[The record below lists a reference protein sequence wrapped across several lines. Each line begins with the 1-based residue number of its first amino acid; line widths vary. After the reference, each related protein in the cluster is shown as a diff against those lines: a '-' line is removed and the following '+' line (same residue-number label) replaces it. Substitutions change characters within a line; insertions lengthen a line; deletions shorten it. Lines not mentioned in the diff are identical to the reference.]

1 METSLH
7 QRVSLAQRL
16 VATDPQKFGG
26 ILFKAH
32 AGAQMDSLRQD
43 IAKLAQQLNIL
54 HPSTSIETLCG
65 GADPIA
71 SLTERRLV
79 MQSGV
84 LDRAGWFL
92 APMFERLRPDLAA
105 VIAQRMDQGTL
116 GPLFAFDEGET
127 SEASLALSVES
138 RLAFCF
144 DLREVSLAQQ
154 LRFDAPLHHSPK
166 GTINDVQVDPTP
178 LVYAALQLGISD
190 LRPVIMAQQAARY
203 FAAWNNRTDASQEDL
218 ELAASLVFTHR
229 ANHQEEAVDQSP
241 PSPEQPNDRPN
252 SESENLDTQPP
263 LPQDLIIDA
272 IKAALPEGLL
282 NTGTT
287 LKSKNSQSK
296 GAGFGVRQ
304 KTQSQGRPLPS
315 IAGGKLG
322 QDRIDIIASLRS
334 AAPWQKIRRK
344 HIAHHSGPIIFPRD
358 LKFQRF
364 ENRTERVMIFVVDAS
379 GSAALSRLGEAK
391 GAVELMLAQ
400 AYSKRDFV
408 ALIGFRDSTADVL
421 LPPTRSL
428 VQTKR
433 KLGTLAAGGGTP
445 LATGLETALK
455 LALRVRQSGKLPTLA
470 FLTDGKGNIDLAGT
484 AGRDQA
490 MKDAQSIARQARHL
504 AIPSIFI
511 DSGRRSNPKLVE
523 LAKDWDGTYLCLP
536 RPDAQGLS
544 DIAQSHMS

>member
-1 METSLH
+1 MEISLH
-7 QRVSLAQRL
+7 KYVSLALRL

-26 ILFKAH
+26 IMFKAH
-32 AGAQMDSLRQD
+32 AGPQMDGLRQD
-43 IAKLAQQLNIL
+43 ITSLAPQLNIL

-79 MQSGV
+79 IQGGL
-84 LDRAGWFL
+84 LDRTGWFL
-92 APMFERLRPDLAA
+92 APMCERLRPDIAA

-116 GPLFAFDEGET
+116 GPLFAFDE
-127 SEASLALSVES
+127 SEASEAPIALALKS

-144 DLREVSLAQQ
+144 DLRGQSLAQQ
-154 LRFDAPLHHSPK
+154 LRFEDTLDHSPK
-166 GTINDVQVDPTP
+166 GNITDVQVDPTP
-178 LVYAALQLGISD
+178 LVYAALQLGITD

-203 FAAWNNRTDASQEDL
+203 FAAWNNRKEASQEDL
-218 ELAASLVFTHR
+218 ELAAALVFTHR
-229 ANHQEEAVDQSP
+229 ASHQEEAVDQSP

-252 SESENLDTQPP
+252 SESENRDTQPP
-263 LPQDLIIDA
+263 FPQDLIIDA

-287 LKSKNSQSK
+287 VKSKTSQSK

-315 IAGGKLG
+315 IPGGKLG

-358 LKFQRF
+358 LQFYRF

-470 FLTDGKGNIDLAGT
+470 FLTDGKGNIDLTGT

-536 RPDAQGLS
+536 KPDAQGLS